1 MLVLYFIQWNDASYS
16 TWSPSLAWTVFS
28 RGFLGM
34 HLSRLDNEVIFK
46 KAFTDKLVLTQF
58 VKDVIGIDIIVK
70 KIETEKRFKPKV
82 AYIDFA
88 YDIFA
93 ESADDRVI
101 VEIQRVNYDYNFDR
115 FLHYH
120 TMAITELQR
129 KASDYKIKPTVYTI
143 VILTTPSVIED
154 KEGET
159 VQDDVLI
166 SDVNPRN
173 RKGQVR
179 NFYGHQLIFLSPK
192 FKTDDTPKSLQ
203 DWFDLITE
211 SIDHPETPKVNLK
224 NKGIK
229 RAVKLI
235 ADDNLTPVE
244 RKEAKIAFATEETR
258 QIVKRK
264 AKEEGF
270 QEGLKEEK
278 LKTFKKM
285 VDKGFDINTIAEITE
300 IDVETLRQLEKSK
313 L

>member
-1 MLVLYFIQWNDASYS
+1 MY
-16 TWSPSLAWTVFS
+16 
-28 RGFLGM
+28 
-34 HLSRLDNEVIFK
+34 LSRLDNEVIFK
-46 KAFTDKLVLTQF
+46 KAFTDKLVFTQF
-58 VKDVIGIDIIVK
+58 VKDVIGIDVIVK

-93 ESADDRVI
+93 ESTDDRVI
-101 VEIQRVNYDYNFDR
+101 IEIQRVNYDYNFDR

-129 KASDYKIKPTVYTI
+129 KATDYKIKQTVYTI
-143 VILTTPSVIED
+143 VVLTKPGVMED

-159 VQDDVLI
+159 IEDDVLI
-166 SDVNPRN
+166 SDINPRN

-192 FKTDDTPKSLQ
+192 FKNDDTPTSLQ
-203 DWFDLITE
+203 DWFDLINE
-211 SIDHPETPKVNLK
+211 SIDNPENPKVNLK

-235 ADDNLTPVE
+235 EDDNLTPVE

-258 QIVKRK
+258 KIVVRR
-264 AKEEGF
+264 AKED
-270 QEGLKEEK
+270 GLKEGRKAEK
-278 LKTFKKM
+278 LEM
-285 VDKGFDINTIAEITE
+285 VQNMIAEGFEFKMIAKITGLD
-300 IDVETLRQLEKSK
+300 IETLNQIEKESK